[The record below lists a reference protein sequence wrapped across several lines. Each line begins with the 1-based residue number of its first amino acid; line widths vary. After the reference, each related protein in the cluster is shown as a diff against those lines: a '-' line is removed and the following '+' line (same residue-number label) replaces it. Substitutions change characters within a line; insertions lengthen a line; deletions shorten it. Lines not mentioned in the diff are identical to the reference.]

1 MKREQPGFR
10 EEGIW
15 PSLMVGAADALPWAL
30 FLLAQDGAQ
39 PPSDKPV
46 ELAEGGVMGMFEVAE
61 PAAQQRVEIL
71 HGAGE
76 AVAACAPRLLSY
88 AVLELVQA
96 LLAHAT
102 PAGFETVAEELEP
115 LPRLPAVAD
124 IVFSGCSARPFSL
137 TQARTSARAAS
148 ASRGSDREPGHR

>member
-1 MKREQPGFR
+1 
-10 EEGIW
+10 
-15 PSLMVGAADALPWAL
+15 MVGAADAPPGAL

-39 PPSDKPV
+39 PSPDKPV

-88 AVLELVQA
+88 AVLERVQA
-96 LLAHAT
+96 LLAHLS

-115 LPRLPAVAD
+115 LPRLPAVTD
-124 IVFSGCSARPFSL
+124 MRLCGVQRETVFAHPGANLREGGVSLLARSA
-137 TQARTSARAAS
+137 
-148 ASRGSDREPGHR
+148 